1 MARPRLVQAVWV
13 VLTEDKCRAFCGWP
27 CRTGQHFDVTAD
39 VFATEAGAIQY
50 AESYAASVDADLEEI
65 SEGMA
70 RAGWIRYYTY
80 GESSFSV
87 QCRELKP

>member
-1 MARPRLVQAVWV
+1 
-13 VLTEDKCRAFCGWP
+13 
-27 CRTGQHFDVTAD
+27 